1 MFSASTMISQ
11 ITGVA
16 SERTRQSLESRLDV
30 SYGSHPDERLDLFFP
45 RDAADVQA
53 RPIHLFVHGGY
64 WRAFSKSDYSFV
76 ADTVTGLGAIA
87 AIVGYSLMPGVR
99 MPVLI
104 EQVRRAVGWLRDNA
118 AGFGGDPGRLSASGH
133 SAGAHLASY
142 LFLEGAGE
150 MRPLDQ
156 GVKSVLLISGLY
168 DLAAVRASFLQT
180 ELALTPGDVAAS
192 SPIHASSVDSSRHL
206 DRGRRG
212 RDTTVPEAVRRLHAR
227 AFAARL
233 QRDPFSDY
241 SRESYVDHP
250 RVGMAGASLCEPPG
264 ASHQVLLPW
273 IERLIL
279 LFGLRASESSPVE

>member
-1 MFSASTMISQ
+1 MSR
-11 ITGVA
+11 TGDPLRIRDHVLGFDDDIADYRVA

-30 SYGSHPDERLDLFFP
+30 SYGSHSDERLDLFFP

-180 ELALTPGDVAAS
+180 ELALTPGDVAAW
-192 SPIHASSVDSSRHL
+192 SPIHASSVDPADIWIAVGGDETPPFLKQSAAFTHVLLRRGCNVTHSVITAENHMSIIRALGWLGHPCANLLEQVIKSSSR
-206 DRGRRG
+206 
-212 RDTTVPEAVRRLHAR
+212 
-227 AFAARL
+227 
-233 QRDPFSDY
+233 
-241 SRESYVDHP
+241 
-250 RVGMAGASLCEPPG
+250 
-264 ASHQVLLPW
+264 
-273 IERLIL
+273 
-279 LFGLRASESSPVE
+279 GLSA